1 MLRWQNDAMSSTV
14 MMNPPAAPVAAD
26 LARVTVVLVTF
37 HSAHCAPELGRALA
51 SFPHVTLVDNASTD
65 DTLAQFGRHLPHAT
79 LLRNERNLGFG
90 AANNRG
96 VWAANTEFVL
106 LLNPD
111 CVVDAE
117 AVSQMVRCADA
128 NPTAALIGP
137 QLLGRSGQP
146 DISYTWA
153 PNTWSAK
160 GPGAEA
166 PACVGFVSG
175 ACMLIRRD
183 AMLRI
188 KGFDEGFFL
197 YYEDTD
203 LCLRLAQ
210 QFGELIIEPQARVT
224 HLSRGSSGG
233 KGRLKAEYMRGYHH
247 IQSKFLFNL
256 KHLGVQVS
264 TARRWRY
271 CATAALEM
279 LARVLVLDLVRATR
293 VFGRVAGAWHYPANM
308 QSRQRGRAS

>member
-1 MLRWQNDAMSSTV
+1 
-14 MMNPPAAPVAAD
+14 MNPPAASVAAD

-37 HSAHCAPELGRALA
+37 HSAHCAPALGRALA
-51 SFPHVTLVDNASTD
+51 LFPHVTLVDNASTD
-65 DTLAQFGRHLPHAT
+65 DTLAQLRRHLPHAV
-79 LLRNERNLGFG
+79 LMANERNLGFG

-96 VWAANTEFVL
+96 VWAAKTEFVL

-111 CVVDAE
+111 CTLDAE
-117 AVSQMVRCADA
+117 AVSQLVRCADA
-128 NPTAALIGP
+128 SPSAALIGP

-153 PNTWSAK
+153 PNTWAAK

-166 PACVGFVSG
+166 RACVGFISG
-175 ACMLIRRD
+175 ACMLIRRE

-256 KHLGVQVS
+256 KHMGVQVS
-264 TARRWRY
+264 KARRWRY

-279 LARVLVLDLVRATR
+279 IVRLLALDFVRATR
-293 VFGRVAGAWHYPANM
+293 VLGRVAGAWRYPSDMRSKQEATP
-308 QSRQRGRAS
+308 S

>member
-1 MLRWQNDAMSSTV
+1 MTPQATL
-14 MMNPPAAPVAAD
+14 VASE

-51 SFPHVTLVDNASTD
+51 GFPHVTLVDNASTD
-65 DTLAQFGRHLPHAT
+65 DTLAQFRQHLPRAS
-79 LLRNERNLGFG
+79 LLANERNLGFG

-96 VWAANTEFVL
+96 IWAADTEFVL

-111 CVVDAE
+111 CVLSAE
-117 AVSQMVRCADA
+117 AVGQLVRCADSY
-128 NPTAALIGP
+128 PHAAMIGP
-137 QLLGRSGQP
+137 QLLDRSGRD

-153 PNTWSAK
+153 PNTWSAQ

-166 PACVGFVSG
+166 EACVGFISG
-175 ACMLIRRD
+175 ACMLIRRE
-183 AMLRI
+183 AMLKI

-210 QFGELIIEPQARVT
+210 QFGELIVAPQARVT

-233 KGRLKAEYMRGYHH
+233 RGRFKAEYMRGYHH

-264 TARRWRY
+264 RARRWRY
-271 CATAALEM
+271 CITAALEM
-279 LARVLVLDLVRATR
+279 MARILVLDLVRATR
-293 VFGRVAGAWHYPANM
+293 VLGRVMGAWRYPDDMRA
-308 QSRQRGRAS
+308 RQQATAS

>member
-1 MLRWQNDAMSSTV
+1 MTPQATS
-14 MMNPPAAPVAAD
+14 VASE

-51 SFPHVTLVDNASTD
+51 GFPHVTLVDNASTD
-65 DTLAQFGRHLPHAT
+65 DTLAQFRQHLPKAS
-79 LLRNERNLGFG
+79 LLANERNLGFG

-96 VWAANTEFVL
+96 IWAADTEFVL

-111 CVVDAE
+111 CVLSAE
-117 AVSQMVRCADA
+117 AVGQLVRCADSY
-128 NPTAALIGP
+128 PHAAMIGP
-137 QLLGRSGQP
+137 QLLDRSGRD

-153 PNTWSAK
+153 PNTWSAQ

-166 PACVGFVSG
+166 EACVGFISG
-175 ACMLIRRD
+175 ACMLIRRE
-183 AMLRI
+183 AMLKI

-210 QFGELIIEPQARVT
+210 QFGELIVAPQARVT

-233 KGRLKAEYMRGYHH
+233 RGRFKAEYMRGYHH

-264 TARRWRY
+264 RARRWRY
-271 CATAALEM
+271 CITAALEM
-279 LARVLVLDLVRATR
+279 MARILVLDLVRATR
-293 VFGRVAGAWHYPANM
+293 VLGRVMGAWRYPDDMRA
-308 QSRQRGRAS
+308 RQQATAS

>member
-1 MLRWQNDAMSSTV
+1 MPSPV
-14 MMNPPAAPVAAD
+14 MTPPAAAVAAD

-37 HSAHCAPELGRALA
+37 HSAHCAAELGRALA
-51 SFPHVTLVDNASTD
+51 GFPHVTLVDNASTD
-65 DTLAQFGRHLPHAT
+65 DTLAQFGKHIPQAN
-79 LLRNERNLGFG
+79 LLANERNLGFG

-96 VWAANTEFVL
+96 IWAAETEFVL

-111 CVVDAE
+111 CVLDAQ
-117 AVSQMVRCADA
+117 AVSQLVRCADA
-128 NPTAALIGP
+128 FPDAALVGP

-153 PNTWSAK
+153 PNSWAAQ
-160 GPGAEA
+160 GPGADG
-166 PACVGFVSG
+166 PTCVGFISG
-175 ACMLIRRD
+175 ACMLIRRE
-183 AMLRI
+183 AMQRV

-210 QFGELIIEPQARVT
+210 QFGALIVAPQARVT

-256 KHLGVQVS
+256 KHQGVQVS
-264 TARRWRY
+264 RARRWRY
-271 CATAALEM
+271 CATACLEM
-279 LARVLVLDLVRATR
+279 LVRLLVLDLARATR
-293 VFGRVAGAWHYPANM
+293 VLGRVVGAWRYPDDM
-308 QSRQRGRAS
+308 TSRQARS

>member
-1 MLRWQNDAMSSTV
+1 MSSTV
-14 MMNPPAAPVAAD
+14 MTPPAASVAAD

-51 SFPHVTLVDNASTD
+51 DFPHVTVVDNASTD
-65 DTLAQFGRHLPHAT
+65 DTLEQFRRHLPKAA
-79 LLRNERNLGFG
+79 LLANDRNLGFG

-96 VWAANTEFVL
+96 IWAAGTEFVL

-111 CVVDAE
+111 CVVSAE
-117 AVSQMVRCADA
+117 AVSQLIRCADTY
-128 NPTAALIGP
+128 PGAAMIGP
-137 QLLGRSGQP
+137 QLLGRSGQA

-153 PNTWSAK
+153 PNTWSAL

-166 PACVGFVSG
+166 EACVGFISG

-188 KGFDEGFFL
+188 QGFDEGFFL

-203 LCLRLAQ
+203 LCLRLARQ
-210 QFGELIIEPQARVT
+210 CGELIVAPQALVT

-233 KGRLKAEYMRGYHH
+233 SGRFKAEYMRGYHH

-256 KHLGVQVS
+256 KHLGEQVS

-271 CATAALEM
+271 CMTAALEM
-279 LARVLVLDLVRATR
+279 MVRVLVLDLVRATR
-293 VFGRVAGAWHYPANM
+293 VLGRVVGAWRYPDDM
-308 QSRQRGRAS
+308 RTRQRALSS

>member
-1 MLRWQNDAMSSTV
+1 MSSTV
-14 MMNPPAAPVAAD
+14 MTPPAASVAVD

-51 SFPHVTLVDNASTD
+51 DFPHVTLVDNASTD
-65 DTLAQFGRHLPHAT
+65 DTLEQFRRHLPQASF
-79 LLRNERNLGFG
+79 LANERNLGFG

-96 VWAANTEFVL
+96 IWAADTEFVL

-111 CVVDAE
+111 CLLNAE
-117 AVSQMVRCADA
+117 AVRQLIQCADA
-128 NPTAALIGP
+128 FPGAAMIGP
-137 QLLGRSGQP
+137 QLLGRSGRP

-153 PNTWSAK
+153 PNTWSAQ
-160 GPGAEA
+160 GPGADA
-166 PACVGFVSG
+166 DTCVGFISG
-175 ACMLIRRD
+175 ACMLIRRE
-183 AMLRI
+183 AMVKI

-210 QFGELIIEPQARVT
+210 QFGALIVAPQAHVT

-233 KGRLKAEYMRGYHH
+233 KGRFKAEYMRGYHH

-256 KHLGVQVS
+256 KHQGEQVS
-264 TARRWRY
+264 RARRWRY
-271 CATAALEM
+271 CAMAALEM
-279 LARVLVLDLVRATR
+279 VVRVLVLDLARATR
-293 VFGRVAGAWHYPANM
+293 VMGRVAGAWRYPDDVH
-308 QSRQRGRAS
+308 SRQRILSP

>member
-1 MLRWQNDAMSSTV
+1 MT
-14 MMNPPAAPVAAD
+14 PPAASVAAD

-37 HSAHCAPELGRALA
+37 HSAHCAPDLGRALA

-65 DTLAQFGRHLPHAT
+65 DTLYQFRRHLPQAS
-79 LLRNERNLGFG
+79 LLHNERNLGFG

-96 VWAANTEFVL
+96 VWAAHTEFVL

-111 CVVDAE
+111 CVVDAD
-117 AVSQMVRCADA
+117 AVSKLVRCADA
-128 NPTAALIGP
+128 CSTAALIGP
-137 QLLGRSGQP
+137 QLIGRSGQA

-153 PNTWSAK
+153 PNTWAAK

-166 PACVGFVSG
+166 QTCVGFISG
-175 ACMLIRRD
+175 ACMLIRRE
-183 AMLRI
+183 AMLKV

-210 QFGELIIEPQARVT
+210 QFGELIVEPQARVV

-233 KGRLKAEYMRGYHH
+233 KGRFKAEYMRGYHH
-247 IQSKFLFNL
+247 IQSKFLFNI
-256 KHLGVQVS
+256 KHRGESVS

-271 CATAALEM
+271 CTSAALEM
-279 LARVLVLDLVRATR
+279 VARLLILDLVRATR
-293 VFGRVAGAWHYPANM
+293 VFGRVMGAWHYPADM
-308 QSRQRGRAS
+308 RSRQGARAS